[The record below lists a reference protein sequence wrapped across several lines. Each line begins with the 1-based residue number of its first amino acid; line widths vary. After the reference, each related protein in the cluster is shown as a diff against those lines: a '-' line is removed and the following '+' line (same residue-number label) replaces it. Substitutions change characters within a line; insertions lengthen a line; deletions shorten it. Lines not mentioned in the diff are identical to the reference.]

1 MTLLTLATKD
11 SRWTTR
17 SADTYRPDR
26 ASTTPA
32 LDPAVTELTGLLFE
46 ENARDRVHT
55 PWRELIS
62 GPAFVPRP
70 ELLPAERAALSY
82 QRLHLVNGALDSP
95 EELALDPRRL
105 AALHEWT
112 GVVDSGLTTLAGIHY
127 NLFLGSLLDH
137 DGHQRDVSRYAS
149 LDRTGTFLCTELEHG
164 NDAAAL
170 QTVAVLD
177 RARGGF
183 VLHTPHPGAQKF
195 MPNTSTVGG
204 PKSAVVA
211 ARLLV
216 DGEDH
221 GVFLFLTPLSDD
233 MGILPGVTVRPLPP
247 RIGSPVDHCL
257 TSFDHVWLPRT
268 ALLEADHGRLT
279 PDGRVYSD
287 VGNRRKRF
295 LRSIARVTTGK
306 LCMSAA
312 ATGVSRTAL
321 AIAVRFAYNR
331 HISGPKAGTRIP
343 LAAHRSHHGRLLY
356 AVATTYAMTFLHR
369 TAVSRWAEHSPEE
382 RADAERLVAVT
393 KGWNTWQAR
402 AIATECRERCG
413 ARGLFA
419 ANRLAELVTDLEGT
433 ITAEGD
439 NLVIWL
445 KAAAEMIFDHE
456 VPPHSA
462 PDADPADRHLSDTSF
477 LRDLLCDVETIW
489 QTRART
495 ALRQGRAGDSVARW
509 NAASPY
515 ALELVEA
522 HAQRQ
527 AADAFLAAVTRSA
540 GSAAHSLLQSL
551 CRLFLLKQLTEHSGD
566 LLAEQRM
573 TVDHVRAL
581 SPAIEQIIGELAPHL
596 RTLVDAFD
604 IPENLLAEIPL
615 VHGDATHMD
624 HGDHA
629 LASVE
634 PITPAEPV
642 APVDTT
648 MMTA

>member
-1 MTLLTLATKD
+1 MAG
-11 SRWTTR
+11 
-17 SADTYRPDR
+17 ADLKSGLR
-26 ASTTPA
+26 AA
-32 LDPAVTELTGLLFE
+32 
-46 ENARDRVHT
+46 
-55 PWRELIS
+55 
-62 GPAFVPRP
+62 PRAA
-70 ELLPAERAALSY
+70 PAERAALSY
-82 QRLHLVNGALDSP
+82 QRLRLVNDTLESP
-95 EELALDPRRL
+95 KELALDPRGL

-137 DGHQRDVSRYAS
+137 DGHLRDVSRYAS
-149 LDRTGTFLCTELEHG
+149 LNRTGTFLCTELEHG

-170 QTVAVLD
+170 QTTAVLD
-177 RARGGF
+177 RATGGF

-216 DGEDH
+216 DDEDH

-279 PDGRVYSD
+279 PGGEVRSD
-287 VGNRRKRF
+287 LGNRRKRF
-295 LRSIARVTTGK
+295 LRSISRVTTGK

-321 AIAVRFAYNR
+321 AIAVRFAYSR

-369 TAVSRWAEHSPEE
+369 TAVSRWAEHPPEE
-382 RADAERLVAVT
+382 QAEAERLVAVA

-445 KAAAEMIFDHE
+445 KAAAEMIFNHE

-462 PDADPADRHLSDTSF
+462 PGTAPADRHLSDLAF

-495 ALRQGRAGDSVARW
+495 ALRQGRPGDPVARW
-509 NAASPY
+509 NTASPY

-522 HAQRQ
+522 HARRQ
-527 AADAFLAAVTRSA
+527 AADAFLAAVERSE
-540 GSAAHSLLQSL
+540 GTAAHPLLHSL
-551 CRLFLLKQLTEHSGD
+551 CRLFLLKQLTESSGD
-566 LLAEQRM
+566 LLAEQHM

-581 SPAIEQIIGELAPHL
+581 SPAIEQTICELAPHL

-624 HGDHA
+624 HT
-629 LASVE
+629 LATVE
-634 PITPAEPV
+634 PINPAEPV
-642 APVDTT
+642 GSVGSVGSVGPVGSVGSVGPVGPADAT
-648 MMTA
+648 MMSA

>member
-1 MTLLTLATKD
+1 MTSEKD
-11 SRWTTR
+11 SRGTARPTQTQR
-17 SADTYRPDR
+17 SDR
-26 ASTTPA
+26 ATDRPA
-32 LDPAVTELTGLLFE
+32 LDPTVTELTGLLF
-46 ENARDRVHT
+46 DRHDREQVHA

-62 GPAFVPRP
+62 GAAFAPRP
-70 ELLPAERAALSY
+70 ELPYGERAALSY
-82 QRLHLVNGALDSP
+82 QRLHLVNDTLANP
-95 EELALDPRRL
+95 EELALDARRL

-137 DGHQRDVSRYAS
+137 DTHRRDVSRYTS

-170 QTVAVLD
+170 RTTAVLD
-177 RARGGF
+177 RATGGF
-183 VLHTPHPGAQKF
+183 VLHTPHTGAQKF
-195 MPNTSTVGG
+195 MANTSAVGG

-233 MGILPGVTVRPLPP
+233 MGPLPGITVRPLPP
-247 RIGSPVDHCL
+247 RLGSPVDHCL
-257 TSFDHVWLPRT
+257 TSFNHVSLPRT

-279 PDGRVYSD
+279 PEGQLRSD
-287 VGNRRKRF
+287 LGNRRKRF
-295 LRSIARVTTGK
+295 LHSIARVTTGK

-312 ATGVSRTAL
+312 AIGVSRTSL
-321 AIAVRFAYNR
+321 AIATRFAYNR
-331 HISGPKAGTRIP
+331 HISGPKAGTRVP
-343 LAAHRSHHGRLLY
+343 LAAHRSHHGRLLC
-356 AVATTYAMTFLHR
+356 ATATTYAMTFLHR
-369 TAVSRWAEHSPEE
+369 ATVARWVEHTPQE
-382 RADAERLVAVT
+382 RAEAERQVAVT

-419 ANRLAELVTDLEGT
+419 ANRLSELVTDLEGT

-445 KAAAEMIFDHE
+445 KAAAEMIFGHE

-462 PDADPADRHLSDTSF
+462 PGTDPADRHLSDLAF
-477 LRDLLCDVETIW
+477 LRDLLCDAETIW
-489 QTRART
+489 QART
-495 ALRQGRAGDSVARW
+495 RDALRQGQSGDPLARW

-522 HAQRQ
+522 HARRK
-527 AADAFLAAVTRSA
+527 AADAFLAAAERAEGT
-540 GSAAHSLLQSL
+540 AAHPPLVGL
-551 CRLFLLKQLTEHSGD
+551 CRLFLLKELTKSSGD

-573 TVDHVRAL
+573 TVDQVRAL
-581 SPAIEQIIGELAPHL
+581 SASVEHLIGELAPHL

-604 IPENLLAEIPL
+604 IPESVLAGIPL
-615 VHGDATHMD
+615 VHGDATHVD
-624 HGDHA
+624 HC
-629 LASVE
+629 LAAVE
-634 PITPAEPV
+634 PIGAAEPI
-642 APVDTT
+642 
-648 MMTA
+648 